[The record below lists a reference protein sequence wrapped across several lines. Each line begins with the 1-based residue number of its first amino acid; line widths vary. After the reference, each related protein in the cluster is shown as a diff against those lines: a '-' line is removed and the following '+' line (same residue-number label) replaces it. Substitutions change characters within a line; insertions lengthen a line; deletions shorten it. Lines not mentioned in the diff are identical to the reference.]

1 MQRASS
7 IGVLLKKIYRIYGQQ
22 LLVILQSKGYT
33 DLRPSFLEI
42 LLCLSEREGR
52 SIKYIGKY
60 CGLKKQTMTSHLN
73 ELETRG
79 YIKRLASDL
88 DKRENLVYFTEY
100 GEKFKLSL
108 IESVNEIEK
117 EFLRLVGE
125 IELERIEKLLLNFHS
140 KIESINNVSALGRG
154 LSLDQLSTIESWNF

>member
-1 MQRASS
+1 MQRAST

-42 LLCLSEREGR
+42 LLCLSEKEGQ
-52 SIKYIGKY
+52 SIKYIGRY

-73 ELETRG
+73 ELEERG
-79 YIKRLASDL
+79 YIKRLASEM

-108 IESVNEIEK
+108 IEAVSDIEK
-117 EFLRLVGE
+117 EFLRLVGDV
-125 IELERIEKLLLNFHS
+125 ELERIEKILSNFHS
-140 KIESINNVSALGRG
+140 KIETINTTSALGRG
-154 LSLDQLSTIESWNF
+154 ISLDHLSSMESWNF

>member
-1 MQRASS
+1 MQKVSS

-42 LLCLSEREGR
+42 LLCLSEREGQ
-52 SIKYIGKY
+52 SIKSIGKY

-73 ELETRG
+73 ELEERG
-79 YIKRLASDL
+79 YIKRLSSEL

-108 IESVNEIEK
+108 IEAVNEIER
-117 EFLRLVGE
+117 EFFRLVGE
-125 IELERIEKLLLNFHS
+125 VELERIEKLLSNFHQ
-140 KIESINNVSALGRG
+140 KIESINTTGSLGRG
-154 LSLDQLSTIESWNF
+154 LSTDQLSNMESWNF